1 TTASTTRRRRM
12 RRGAADGG
20 RRICLN
26 HRRGNAVPNITVKL
40 KNGQV
45 KRHDEKGRPGGS
57 YTNRLTFDGAFAIV
71 TDEYG
76 NQTCYPAADIEV
88 IDSQSTTRGGW

>member
-1 TTASTTRRRRM
+1 M
-12 RRGAADGG
+12 
-20 RRICLN
+20 
-26 HRRGNAVPNITVKL
+26 PNITIRL
-40 KNGQV
+40 KNGETKKHV
-45 KRHDEKGRPGGS
+45 ERGRPGGS

-88 IDSQSTTRGGW
+88 IDSQSNDRSW